1 MTRNVIIGPEVP
13 QQCLGRP
20 KCSHFPWVSVPTGL

>member
-13 QQCLGRP
+13 Q
-20 KCSHFPWVSVPTGL
+20 